1 MLITSSKDGGRT
13 TIVTSVQ
20 QVAGGRD
27 REPEPFEPS
36 ASRAAPDGFPEEIPV
51 YEGALLIDASFQND
65 PNGDAFALSYITQDD
80 ADDVLEFYRSELEDA
95 DLTVEDGDASA
106 SALNG
111 AQAISFSDEELL
123 LQGDV
128 TVGDFG
134 EDDGYTQI
142 DVQVGD
148 ER

>member
-1 MLITSSKDGGRT
+1 M
-13 TIVTSVQ
+13 
-20 QVAGGRD
+20 
-27 REPEPFEPS
+27 
-36 ASRAAPDGFPEEIPV
+36 

-80 ADDVLEFYRSELEDA
+80 ADDVLEFYRTELEDA
-95 DLTVEDGDASA
+95 ELTVEDGDASA
-106 SALNG
+106 SVLNG

-134 EDDGYTQI
+134 EDDAYTQI
-142 DVQVGD
+142 DIQVGD